1 MRDFSQMSREGFRFA
16 ILTDEYNRPAVLQ
29 LRAETAMVRAR
40 SFATPLPN
48 PATVPPAAL

>member
-1 MRDFSQMSREGFRFA
+1 MSREGFRFA

-48 PATVPPAAL
+48 PAIVPPAAL